1 MANRHRDGVVKRI
14 RLVKG
19 ECYLHQSFTALGV
32 SAGYSLFS
40 INIFQLVHLV
50 IGVRI
55 RAAMELATPLTESE
69 YER

>member
-1 MANRHRDGVVKRI
+1 MANRHRDGGVKRI
-14 RLVKG
+14 HLVKG
-19 ECYLHQSFTALGV
+19 ECDPDLSFTEPGI

-50 IGVRI
+50 IGVSI
-55 RAAMELATPLTESE
+55 GAPMELATPLTESE

>member
-14 RLVKG
+14 HLVKG
-19 ECYLHQSFTALGV
+19 ECYIHRSFTELGIR
-32 SAGYSLFS
+32 AGYSLFS

-50 IGVRI
+50 IGVSI
-55 RAAMELATPLTESE
+55 GATMELATPLTESE